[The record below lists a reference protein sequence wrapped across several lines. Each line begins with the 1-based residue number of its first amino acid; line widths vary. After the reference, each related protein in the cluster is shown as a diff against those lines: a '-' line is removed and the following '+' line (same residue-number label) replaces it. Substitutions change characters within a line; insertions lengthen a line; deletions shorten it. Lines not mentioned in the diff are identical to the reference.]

1 MVSVCCTAKV
11 WTKIYNEFRKVIMT
25 ALLECNH
32 KCYTLNLAGTTP
44 STQRMAS
51 TASPSNSPAWF
62 GQDGMQRQGNGTQQ
76 PLNSRSAAS
85 GSRRPY
91 SGAGGG
97 SRDSSVM
104 RRQESN
110 DTGSILNR
118 SRNASPSQICA
129 QDAVY
134 THKAA
139 RAFDFQQSFQLQ
151 VRCMLQSMPVGS
163 M

>member
-1 MVSVCCTAKV
+1 VVSVCCTAKV

-104 RRQESN
+104 HRQESN
-110 DTGSILNR
+110 DTGSFSNG
-118 SRNASPSQICA
+118 SPNASPNQRPRPRSSF
-129 QDAVY
+129 
-134 THKAA
+134 HP
-139 RAFDFQQSFQLQ
+139 QSSKSTEFPASGEIYASGYCL
-151 VRCMLQSMPVGS
+151 L
-163 M
+163 